1 MRKSPQKHD
10 FSTKDRE
17 FQQQEWGNN
26 HQNVDVHLREN
37 MEKLSFMGNV
47 DGS

>member
-26 HQNVDVHLREN
+26 HQNVDGEN